1 VKSKAAPKHLRAQT
15 RQWWSQVVSDYELQ
29 PHHERLLTLAAEA
42 WDRVQQAR
50 ELVEVEGITPQNGKT
65 RKLHPALALE
75 RDSMILF
82 ARMLRELNLDID
94 TPAQPYSRMP
104 DLVRKGQSLAQIT

>member
-1 VKSKAAPKHLRAQT
+1 VRNKLAPKHLRPAT
-15 RQWWSQVVSDYELQ
+15 RHWWSQVVADYELQ

-42 WDRVQQAR
+42 WDRIQQAR
-50 ELVEVEGITPQNGKT
+50 ELVEVEGLTPQNGRT

-104 DLVRKGQSLAQIT
+104 DLVRKGQSHATIT

>member
-1 VKSKAAPKHLRAQT
+1 VKNKSAPRHLRPAT
-15 RQWWSQVVSDYELQ
+15 RQWWLQVVADYELA

-42 WDRVQQAR
+42 WDRVEQAR
-50 ELVEVEGITPQNGKT
+50 EPIEVEGLTPENGKT
-65 RKLHPALALE
+65 RKLHPALVLE

-82 ARMLRELNLDID
+82 ARMLRELNLDLD

-104 DLVRKGQSLAQIT
+104 DLVRKGQSHAQIT

>member
-1 VKSKAAPKHLRAQT
+1 MLR
-15 RQWWSQVVSDYELQ
+15 
-29 PHHERLLTLAAEA
+29 LTACAES
-42 WDRVQQAR
+42 WDRVQEAR
-50 ELVEVEGITPQNGKT
+50 EAVAAEGMFPQNGRT

-94 TPAQPYSRMP
+94 TPTQPYSRMP
-104 DLVRKGQSLAQIT
+104 DLIRKGQSYAAIT